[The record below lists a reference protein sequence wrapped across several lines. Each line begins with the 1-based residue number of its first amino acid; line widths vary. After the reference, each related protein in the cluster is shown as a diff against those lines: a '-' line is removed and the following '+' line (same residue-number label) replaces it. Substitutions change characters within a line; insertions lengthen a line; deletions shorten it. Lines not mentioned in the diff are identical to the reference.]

1 MPTINNLTYGIHWNL
16 TETVAPAAEPV
27 SLAEAKIHLRQD
39 FPDDDDLITTLIA
52 AARQHVSMVTRRA
65 FVNTTYT
72 LKLDEYPT
80 EIWIPVSPLSSVTSI
95 TYIDTNGNSQTEAL
109 SVYSVDT
116 DTEPGRISQ
125 AFDQSWSDTRD
136 QNNAITV
143 TFISGYGAAASDVPE
158 TFKASIKLLVGHWYQ
173 SREAVAVSI
182 GGNIVEIPLALKM
195 LLDGQRVLGAA

>member
-95 TYIDTNGNSQTEAL
+95 TYIDTNGNSQTEAS

-143 TFISGYGAAASDVPE
+143 TFVSGYGAAASDVPE